1 MDKNFLYQT
10 QETQKTKENMDKCV
24 SIKVKWLQPRT
35 KIIIAVKKTYRMEK
49 IFEAILSDKGGQY
62 PGRIINA
69 NNSIAKKNLNA
80 Q

>member
-10 QETQKTKENMDKCV
+10 QETQKTKEKKMDKCV

-49 IFEAILSDKGGQY
+49 IFEAILSDKGVNIQEE
-62 PGRIINA
+62 
-69 NNSIAKKNLNA
+69 
-80 Q
+80 